1 MSKHILPLFLL
12 TVSVA
17 LSAQTRDG
25 NQVIFST
32 PEGSLRIQ
40 VCNNRMVRVTK
51 STTGDFV
58 KDEPWMVI
66 RYDFPPV
73 DFQVGGRTL
82 STSAL
87 RLEVDPASWCITVS
101 DRDGR
106 IRYQET
112 SSRAGAT
119 PGNEC
124 ILPGDEHFF
133 GFGERMDALD
143 QRGRRIHLNVGLG
156 SGPKPAVGGK
166 DILRANYCP
175 VPFFLSTRG
184 YALFFHTAAQT
195 DWDMGWTRSD
205 RYSYSAQ
212 GGPLDY
218 YVMVGDTPEQLLQ
231 DYQSLTGVSPLM
243 PRAAFGLHLGSYSGG
258 TWHHETEA
266 SQEYNVALAKRMR
279 DERIPFDLLWLDST
293 WRFFNTTFGNGGCT
307 FEFQQQFTDPQTM
320 VDGIYDQHVAMFGL
334 HIRSILDNGKNN
346 RLLDDALKAGVTI
359 PGARSSGIINFF
371 DPKAVDWWWENAAMR
386 IAKLGVKFV
395 KTDVGSA
402 LRFVDGFQPQGDFSA
417 DELHN
422 LFPIAYAKAP
432 FERFAAYN
440 GTRGFDHTREGY
452 AGIQRYP
459 FIWAGD
465 WGTEWQWLEP
475 VIRGGLNIALSGV
488 GYWSHCMGGFEQYSD
503 YDTDL
508 WLRWCQF
515 GMFSPVALL
524 FGMDHPR
531 YHEPWTYGS
540 VAQRIFTKYD
550 EMRYELLPYN
560 YSNAWRMYN
569 TSRPLMAPLLWD
581 WFDDERT
588 YNISDQFL
596 FGESMMICP
605 VTDKGALSRPVY
617 FPGGRWIDIW
627 TGERIEGR
635 QYKSF
640 LTPIDIM
647 PIFIKEGAIIPRQPA
662 MQWVGE
668 KPADV
673 LTLSVFP
680 SASSSFDL
688 YEDDGI
694 TDQYKQGDYAI
705 THFVSTLTDGTWR
718 LEAGKPEGKFAPEKH
733 RYHIELWWDAKP
745 EVVSANGRT
754 LPEIV
759 PGSDGEGWYYDPD
772 LRRVQIQSLLD
783 NQNKAVFNV
792 K

>member
-1 MSKHILPLFLL
+1 MRKNLL
-12 TVSVA
+12 LLLSLAACTV
-17 LSAQTRDG
+17 LQAQNRSG
-25 NQVIFST
+25 NQVLYST

-40 VCNNRMVRVTK
+40 VCNERMVRVTK
-51 STTGDFV
+51 STTMDFV

-66 RYDFPPV
+66 RYTFDPV
-73 DFQVGGRTL
+73 DFRADAQGIET
-82 STSAL
+82 AAM
-87 RLEVDPASWCITVS
+87 RLAIDPGTWLVRVS
-101 DRDGR
+101 DKDGR
-106 IRYQET
+106 ILYQET
-112 SSRAGAT
+112 ASSAGAA
-119 PGNEC
+119 PSNEC
-124 ILPGDEHFF
+124 ILTPDEHFF

-143 QRGRRIHLNVGLG
+143 QRGRKVHLNVELG

-175 VPFFLSTRG
+175 VPFFISSRG
-184 YALFFHTAAQT
+184 YAVFFHTAAKT
-195 DWDMGWTRSD
+195 DWDMGWTQPD
-205 RYSYSAQ
+205 RYRYSAG
-212 GGPLDY
+212 GGPMDY
-218 YVMVGDTPEQLLQ
+218 YVIVGDSPESLLQ
-231 DYQSLTGVSPLM
+231 DYQRLTGVSPLM
-243 PRAAFGLHLGSYSGG
+243 PRSAFGLHLGSYSGG

-279 DERIPFDLLWLDST
+279 DEKIPFDLLWLDST
-293 WRFFNTTFGNGGCT
+293 WRFFNTNFGNGGCT
-307 FEFQQQFTDPQTM
+307 FEFQQQFTDPQAM
-320 VDGIYDQHVAMFGL
+320 VDGIYAQNVQMFGL
-334 HIRSILDNGKNN
+334 HIRSIMDNGKHNS
-346 RLLDDALKAGVTI
+346 LLDDALKAGVTI
-359 PGARSSGIINFF
+359 PGAHSSGIINFF
-371 DPKAVDWWWENAAMR
+371 DPKAVDWWWDNAAMR
-386 IAKLGVKFV
+386 LAKLGVRFF

-402 LRFVDGFQPQGDFSA
+402 LRFQEGFTPQGDFSA

-465 WGTEWQWLEP
+465 WGTEWQWFEP
-475 VIRGGLNIALSGV
+475 VIRAGLNIGLSGV

-540 VAQRIFTKYD
+540 VAQRIFTQYD
-550 EMRYELLPYN
+550 EMRYELLPYH

-569 TSRPLMAPLLWD
+569 TSRPLMTPLLYD
-581 WFDDERT
+581 WFSDERT
-588 YNISDQFL
+588 YNISDQFMS
-596 FGESMMICP
+596 GESMMICP
-605 VTDKGALSRPVY
+605 VVNKGALSRPVY
-617 FPGGRWIDIW
+617 FPGGRWVDLW

-647 PIFIKEGAIIPRQPA
+647 PIFIKEGAIIPKQPV

-668 KPADV
+668 KPVDV
-673 LTLSVFP
+673 ITLAVFP
-680 SASSSFDL
+680 SAASTFDL
-688 YEDDGI
+688 YEDDGT
-694 TDQYKQGDYAI
+694 TDNYKQGEYAI
-705 THFVSTLTDGTWR
+705 THIESTLSDGAWQLVIAKSEGSYR
-718 LEAGKPEGKFAPEKH
+718 PEAH
-733 RYHIELWWDAKP
+733 RYHVELWWDSKP
-745 EVVSANGRT
+745 AAVSANGRT
-754 LPEIV
+754 LPEIAS
-759 PGSDGEGWYYDPD
+759 GSDSEGWYFDEA
-772 LRRVQIQSLLD
+772 LRQVHIQSRLTNHD
-783 NQNKAVFNV
+783 KVVFSV